1 MENKSDI
8 KTFLVQD
15 ENGNEILA
23 TEITRM
29 YINDTNIKYLIYS
42 IDDQNDTRDVPDSE
56 KQVLIL
62 AAKIKTNENG
72 EEILENLS
80 NEEERKAVYDAFQ
93 KSYKEA
99 IGKKQIGGKTMENCV
114 NYDDFTK
121 EEIKAMIE
129 LGNEVKENES
139 KLIELNEKIKA
150 INEQINQVK
159 SNIEG
164 LTFIPSPCNLLI
176 SSTIELAVSSIDFNS
191 LLSLTS
197 TFSSTGSRFFFFSI
211 ESIK

>member
-1 MENKSDI
+1 MENKNDI

-99 IGKKQIGGKTMENCV
+99 IGKK
-114 NYDDFTK
+114 
-121 EEIKAMIE
+121 
-129 LGNEVKENES
+129 
-139 KLIELNEKIKA
+139 
-150 INEQINQVK
+150 
-159 SNIEG
+159 
-164 LTFIPSPCNLLI
+164 
-176 SSTIELAVSSIDFNS
+176 
-191 LLSLTS
+191 
-197 TFSSTGSRFFFFSI
+197 
-211 ESIK
+211 

>member
-72 EEILENLS
+72 E
-80 NEEERKAVYDAFQ
+80 
-93 KSYKEA
+93 
-99 IGKKQIGGKTMENCV
+99 
-114 NYDDFTK
+114 
-121 EEIKAMIE
+121 
-129 LGNEVKENES
+129 
-139 KLIELNEKIKA
+139 
-150 INEQINQVK
+150 
-159 SNIEG
+159 
-164 LTFIPSPCNLLI
+164 
-176 SSTIELAVSSIDFNS
+176 
-191 LLSLTS
+191 
-197 TFSSTGSRFFFFSI
+197 
-211 ESIK
+211 

>member
-99 IGKKQIGGKTMENCV
+99 IGKK
-114 NYDDFTK
+114 
-121 EEIKAMIE
+121 
-129 LGNEVKENES
+129 
-139 KLIELNEKIKA
+139 
-150 INEQINQVK
+150 
-159 SNIEG
+159 
-164 LTFIPSPCNLLI
+164 
-176 SSTIELAVSSIDFNS
+176 
-191 LLSLTS
+191 
-197 TFSSTGSRFFFFSI
+197 
-211 ESIK
+211 

>member
-15 ENGNEILA
+15 DNGNEILA

-99 IGKKQIGGKTMENCV
+99 IGKK
-114 NYDDFTK
+114 
-121 EEIKAMIE
+121 
-129 LGNEVKENES
+129 
-139 KLIELNEKIKA
+139 
-150 INEQINQVK
+150 
-159 SNIEG
+159 
-164 LTFIPSPCNLLI
+164 
-176 SSTIELAVSSIDFNS
+176 
-191 LLSLTS
+191 
-197 TFSSTGSRFFFFSI
+197 
-211 ESIK
+211 